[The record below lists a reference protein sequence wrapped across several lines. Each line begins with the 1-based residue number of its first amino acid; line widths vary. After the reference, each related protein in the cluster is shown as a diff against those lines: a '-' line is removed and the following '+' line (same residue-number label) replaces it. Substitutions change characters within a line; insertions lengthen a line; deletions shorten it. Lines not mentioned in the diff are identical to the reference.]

1 MCVWACMRVCVKV
14 SAFIC
19 VCICTCIHVYL
30 CACVLTLVYALDAIV
45 AEVEVLEVFGK
56 QEVSGRQVLYP
67 VP

>member
-1 MCVWACMRVCVKV
+1 
-14 SAFIC
+14 
-19 VCICTCIHVYL
+19 VYL